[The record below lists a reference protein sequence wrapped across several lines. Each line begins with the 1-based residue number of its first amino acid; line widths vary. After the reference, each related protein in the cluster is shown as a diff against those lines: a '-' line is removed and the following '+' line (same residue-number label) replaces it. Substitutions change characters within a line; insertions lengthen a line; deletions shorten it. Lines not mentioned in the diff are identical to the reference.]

1 MPHTAKPIDKNT
13 VNLKLV
19 IEYDGK
25 NYSGWQRQK
34 NEPSVQQKIEDSLAV
49 IFKGEK
55 ITITGAGRTD
65 AGVHAYAQC
74 ANFRIDRSRLQQT
87 STERL
92 MISLN
97 ALLPGDIV
105 IKSVKKVNT
114 GFRAR
119 YSAKK
124 REYIYRITESS
135 RAIDRE
141 KVYNIKSSFDVKI
154 ARKFCKIITGNHSFK
169 ALCKNKTDD
178 HGFRSIIYTAAV
190 TKKKDG
196 VIEFRISANRFLH
209 SMVRAITGA
218 MIKTAT
224 GRMPLEEFTEKFKKG
239 DEIKIQ
245 YVPSNALF
253 LSKVTY

>member
-1 MPHTAKPIDKNT
+1 MPDTLKPIDDKT
-13 VNLKLV
+13 VNLKLI

-34 NEPSVQQKIEDSLAV
+34 NEPSIQQKIEDSLAV

-74 ANFRIDRSRLQQT
+74 ANFRIDNTRLQQT
-87 STERL
+87 GTERMKL
-92 MISLN
+92 SLN
-97 ALLPGDIV
+97 ALLPDDIV
-105 IKSVKKVNT
+105 IKSVNKVNA
-114 GFRAR
+114 GFSAR

-124 REYIYRITESS
+124 REYIYRISENS

-141 KVYNIKSSFDVKI
+141 KVFNIKGSFDINI
-154 ARKFCKIITGNHSFK
+154 ARKFCKIISGNHSFK
-169 ALCKNKTDD
+169 ALCKNKSDD
-178 HGFRSIIYTAAV
+178 HGFRSIVYKASVSKNKNGI
-190 TKKKDG
+190 
-196 VIEFRISANRFLH
+196 IEFKICANRFLH
-209 SMVRAITGA
+209 SMVRALAGA

-224 GRMPLEEFTEKFKKG
+224 GKLSLEEFTEKFKKG

>member
-49 IFKGEK
+49 IFKGEM

-74 ANFRIDRSRLQQT
+74 ANFRIDGSRLQQIG
-87 STERL
+87 TERL
-92 MISLN
+92 KLSLN

-105 IKSVKKVNT
+105 IKSVKKVNA
-114 GFRAR
+114 GFSAR

-141 KVYNIKSSFDVKI
+141 KVYNIKSSFDIKI

-224 GRMPLEEFTEKFKKG
+224 GRMTLEEFTEKFKKG